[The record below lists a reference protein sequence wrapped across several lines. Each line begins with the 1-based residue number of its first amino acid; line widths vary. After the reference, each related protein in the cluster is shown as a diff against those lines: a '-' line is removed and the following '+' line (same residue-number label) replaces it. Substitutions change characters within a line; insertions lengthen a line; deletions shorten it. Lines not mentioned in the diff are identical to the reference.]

1 MSKPMAIHQL
11 EQQIESLPP
20 VEQVLMLERIVR
32 HLKELLVSQ
41 PSSGIPRIESKAMVE
56 KLNSIYN
63 VESSRLDSQLVNGQ
77 LASID
82 RDEWL

>member
-1 MSKPMAIHQL
+1 MSKSMAIHQL

-20 VEQVLMLERIVR
+20 VQQVMMLERIVR
-32 HLKELLVSQ
+32 HLKELLVAQ
-41 PSSGIPRIESKAMVE
+41 PSIGTPRIESKALIE
-56 KLNSIYN
+56 KLNSIYK
-63 VESSRLDSQLVNGQ
+63 VESSCMDSQLVNGQ